1 MVVIKSYPIEGDFP
15 EFESLIIQ
23 IAIEEGS
30 GGSKIISYR
39 KL

>member
-15 EFESLIIQ
+15 EFEGLIQ

-30 GGSKIISYR
+30 GGSKIISYS